1 MAVDQTQTSPVA
13 PAPAPEA
20 DVPAGRF
27 DRIYRRLTGQALSLY
42 ATAFLRIGYGVLF
55 LAILVREFPNRHM
68 IWAPDAPWTA
78 DLARRM
84 FDQTG
89 WFSVLTLSDE
99 PAYFEACYAAAVLVS
114 VLFILGWHSRIMA
127 VLFALAVVSFYSR
140 NVLMS
145 DGGDNL
151 MVLMAVY
158 LMFTAC
164 GRRWS
169 LDARRA
175 GRTVPPGGFR
185 DFTATVMHNCALFV
199 IMAQM
204 CVLYG
209 AAGLFKVQGD
219 TWGDGTALHYVLKQD
234 LFRPWPAVSDFL
246 DGHHVMLAIACYMTV
261 LVQVAFP
268 FSLFSKL
275 KYVVLAILI
284 GMHVGIAVLMAL
296 PIFSAVMVL
305 ADAVFLPDRFYL
317 WAARTGRRLLRR
329 DPAPARYFR
338 RRRTPARFFRRGPA
352 PSH

>member
-1 MAVDQTQTSPVA
+1 MAVDQTPRVA
-13 PAPAPEA
+13 PAPVP
-20 DVPAGRF
+20 DVSRSVSRF
-27 DRIYRRLTGQALSLY
+27 DRAYARLTERPLSLY
-42 ATAFLRIGYGVLF
+42 ATAFLRIGYGLLF
-55 LAILVREFPNRHM
+55 LIILVREFPNRHM
-68 IWAPDAPWTA
+68 IWGPEAAWSP

-89 WFSVLTLSDE
+89 WFSVLTFSDD
-99 PAYFEACYAAAVLVS
+99 PGYFETCYVAALLVGVLFMLGWRTRIMS
-114 VLFILGWHSRIMA
+114 VLFA
-127 VLFALAVVSFYSR
+127 VAVVSFYSR

-151 MVLMAVY
+151 MVLMATY

-169 LDARRA
+169 LDARRTGPA
-175 GRTVPPGGFR
+175 TPDGGFR
-185 DFTATVMHNCALFV
+185 EFTATVLHNCALFV

-204 CVLYG
+204 CILYG
-209 AAGLFKVQGD
+209 AAGLYKVQGD

-234 LFRPWPAVSDFL
+234 LFRPWPGLSDFM
-246 DGHHVMLAIACYMTV
+246 DGHHVMIAIACYMTV

-275 KYVVLAILI
+275 KYVVLAILV
-284 GMHVGIAVLMAL
+284 GMHIGIAVVMAL

-305 ADAVFLPDRFYL
+305 ADGVFLPDRFYR

-329 DPAPARYFR
+329 N
-338 RRRTPARFFRRGPA
+338 PA